1 MRMKVVLGIAGL
13 VALSV
18 APAGVASAQ
27 QYQPPAAPQQPPV
40 QQPMQTP
47 PQPAPSQPGAP
58 GTPAPAPGQAPA
70 APSQTPGAPAPVQLP
85 SGQYPNVGNLKP
97 FSAQADYMSLAGYL
111 RYLVYQQAGQWLTRA
126 EAERV
131 VRQEGGM

>member
-1 MRMKVVLGIAGL
+1 MRMKVVLGIAGF
-13 VALSV
+13 VALST
-18 APAGVASAQ
+18 ALAGVASAQ
-27 QYQPPAAPQQPPV
+27 QYQSPATPQQPPAQPV
-40 QQPMQTP
+40 QT
-47 PQPAPSQPGAP
+47 PSQPAVP
-58 GTPAPAPGQAPA
+58 VTPGQAPTTPA
-70 APSQTPGAPAPVQLP
+70 PGAPAPAQLP
-85 SGQYPNVGNLKP
+85 SGQYPNVGSLTS